1 MVNNK
6 TRGYSF
12 NEHESNGFYGFDMA
26 LIYNQESY
34 AINGAAM
41 EVYNQLGHGFL
52 EAVYQEALEKEFQ
65 LRGIPFEREKLLTIR
80 YKGENLQQTYKA
92 DFVCYGKIIVELK
105 AVSELDD
112 AHRSQ
117 VYNYLH
123 ATGFRLGIILNFG
136 SYDGLERERIICYQ
150 TREDCLTNTD
160 NTDITDN

>member
-1 MVNNK
+1 
-6 TRGYSF
+6 
-12 NEHESNGFYGFDMA
+12 MA
-26 LIYNQESY
+26 LIYSEESY

-52 EAVYQEALEKEFQ
+52 ERVYQEALEKEFL

-80 YKGENLQQTYKA
+80 YKGEKLKQTYKA

-105 AVSELDD
+105 AVSELTD

-123 ATGFRLGIILNFG
+123 ATGFRLGIILNYGF
-136 SYDGLERERIICYQ
+136 SNGLERERIVFQ
-150 TREDCLTNTD
+150 
-160 NTDITDN
+160 